1 MNTRKKYICFIK
13 ALQDLKE
20 IFGMG
25 KVMIL
30 KVLIKIK
37 ALFEKNEPRYLL
49 NILYIDDFCIFLQN
63 VKEELFLKVV
73 KELQMI
79 EIKKEDLDIN
89 LNEIEEQA
97 LEILSEEF
105 EKKL

>member
-1 MNTRKKYICFIK
+1 
-13 ALQDLKE
+13 
-20 IFGMG
+20 
-25 KVMIL
+25 MIL